1 MQRTDGQYADDL
13 VEFIGNLNI
22 EYVVIDPSAA
32 SFIAE
37 LRSRGINV
45 KRARNDVKNGIREVS
60 NMLNKNQLG
69 FLENC
74 KMTINEFAVYV
85 WDSKATDRGED
96 APIKENDHCMD
107 AIRYFVNTILTNKNK
122 LNTDLKGGI

>member
-1 MQRTDGQYADDL
+1 
-13 VEFIGNLNI
+13 
-22 EYVVIDPSAA
+22 
-32 SFIAE
+32 
-37 LRSRGINV
+37 
-45 KRARNDVKNGIREVS
+45 
-60 NMLNKNQLG
+60 
-69 FLENC
+69 
-74 KMTINEFAVYV
+74 MTINEFAVYV